1 MKNSPIIY
9 KSERIWSSMDF
20 ISILKKLLVEHLGT
34 DNSEVQSNFKSTL
47 SWSIDLNFGEF
58 ISSESDLEI
67 FKLGLEKLKNSLSK
81 TITDFNSNDF
91 AHKIYGLLKSSSDK
105 KEFSD
110 FIIKIPDGRGS
121 EFMELISTCIK
132 MLNNEPVFETLK
144 NLDLTQL
151 IGQWISIK
159 SDDTPD
165 YDINFNMTDFS
176 PSYSEIKILFTED
189 SNCRIKIP
197 ARDYTNPKA
206 TELIII
212 DGDCEIKEG
221 TIFITQK
228 EWTKKIPVLN
238 IVDEELKVNLF
249 KTNITFKKR
258 HANIGY
264 N

>member
-1 MKNSPIIY
+1 
-9 KSERIWSSMDF
+9 MDF

-121 EFMELISTCIK
+121 EFMELVNTCIK

-151 IGQWISIK
+151 IGEWKSIK

-165 YDINFNMTDFS
+165 YDINFNMTDYS
-176 PSYSEIKILFTED
+176 PAYSEIKILITQN
-189 SNCRIKIP
+189 SNCKIKIP
-197 ARDYTNPKA
+197 ARDYTNPKI
-206 TELIII
+206 TEITIIS
-212 DGDCEIKEG
+212 GDCEINDGVLLIK
-221 TIFITQK
+221 QK
-228 EWTKKIPVLN
+228 ELTKKIPVLN
-238 IVDEELKVNLF
+238 LKEEELKMNLF
-249 KTNITFKKR
+249 KTNITFKR
-258 HANIGY
+258 TTR
-264 N
+264 

>member
-1 MKNSPIIY
+1 
-9 KSERIWSSMDF
+9 MDF

-34 DNSEVQSNFKSTL
+34 DNSEVQSNFKSKL
-47 SWSIDLNFGEF
+47 SWGIDLDFGEF

-121 EFMELISTCIK
+121 EFMELVSTCIK

-144 NLDLTQL
+144 KLDLAQL
-151 IGQWISIK
+151 IGEWTSIK

-165 YDINFNMTDFS
+165 YDINFNMTDYS
-176 PSYSEIKILFTED
+176 PAYSKIKILITQN
-189 SNCRIKIP
+189 SNCEIKIP
-197 ARDYTNPKA
+197 ARDYTNPKI
-206 TELIII
+206 TEITIIS
-212 DGDCEIKEG
+212 GDCEINEG
-221 TIFITQK
+221 FLLIKQK
-228 EWTKKIPVLN
+228 ELTKKIPVLSLEE
-238 IVDEELKVNLF
+238 EELKMNLF
-249 KTNITFKKR
+249 KTNITFKR
-258 HANIGY
+258 TTR
-264 N
+264 